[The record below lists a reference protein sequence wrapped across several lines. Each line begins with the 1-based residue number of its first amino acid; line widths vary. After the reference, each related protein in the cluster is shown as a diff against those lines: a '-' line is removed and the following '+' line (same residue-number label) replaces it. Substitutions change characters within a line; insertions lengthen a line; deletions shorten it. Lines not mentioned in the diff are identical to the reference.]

1 MPTLR
6 SDRCCDEVGVLV
18 AGVEAAMQWECVPQL
33 LRAVGVF
40 AGQQNLAE
48 WLKGVIEVMSLVV
61 RCCESL
67 GASNR
72 HTLLIQSVRLFVSEV
87 ECVSGASTVE
97 SGRSGAASIIVC
109 NSLKKNKHV
118 KNFGL

>member
-18 AGVEAAMQWECVPQL
+18 AGVEAAMQWECVPQASK
-33 LRAVGVF
+33 AVGVF

-48 WLKGVIEVMSLVV
+48 WLKGVIRSDEPGGATTVWMYKCIEVMSLGV
-61 RCCESL
+61 RCCELL

-72 HTLLIQSVRLFVSEV
+72 HTLLIQSVRLIVK
-87 ECVSGASTVE
+87 CVSVD
-97 SGRSGAASIIVC
+97 RSGQELVSVT
-109 NSLKKNKHV
+109 V
-118 KNFGL
+118 FEWRF